1 MGERKGQ
8 NKYYPP
14 DFNWR
19 THKTLNSYHG
29 VHALRERGTKANVGI
44 ITIRFEMPFNVWC
57 LGCNNHIG
65 MSVRYNAEKKK
76 VGIYYTTPIYE
87 FRMKCHLCDNYFLIR
102 TDPKNFD
109 YELVEGVRR
118 QEIRFDPSTIDKFTE
133 HTVEDKQ
140 KLAGDDQ
147 RIDKLEWIQ
156 SRLYDDFG
164 ANSALRSVFRTERK
178 ALTERRVKDA
188 DMQQRLS
195 TEVALLPESKED
207 VIAAKRLAL
216 SKQLDVYKERDDILS
231 KEKLM
236 NQPILFEQQTNNSI
250 HFGTSPS
257 TSKCQ
262 FPKSSRELLVEKL
275 QQKSVKTALENCKW
289 NGDGRSVGGK
299 IARKTLLG
307 VKTNQKGNIKNR
319 RTKNCISITNDE
331 ILEKDEIDDV
341 KCLDDEK
348 VETNHLNKKK
358 DCGPNNECDSKQSSS
373 LPGISIYNCEDYDSS
388 NSEDNK

>member
-29 VHALRERGTKANVGI
+29 VHALRERGKKANVGI

-76 VGIYYTTPIYE
+76 VGMYYTTPIYE
-87 FRMKCHLCDNYFLIR
+87 FRMKCHLCDNYFIIR

-118 QEIRFDPSTIDKFTE
+118 QEIRFDPSTIDNLAPVDRTMSLKLASDAMFKTE

-140 KLAGDDQ
+140 KLAGDDH

-188 DMQQRLS
+188 DIQQRLS
-195 TEVALLPESKED
+195 TEVSLLPESKED
-207 VIAAKRLAL
+207 AIAAKRLVL
-216 SKQLDVYKERDDILS
+216 SKQLDVYKERDDTLN

-236 NQPILFEQQTNNSI
+236 KQPIHFEQNPS
-250 HFGTSPS
+250 FVSSSPS
-257 TSKCQ
+257 TSKNS
-262 FPKSSRELLVEKL
+262 FTKSSSELLAEKL
-275 QQKSVKTALENCKW
+275 HQQSVKNALENCKW
-289 NGDGRSVGGK
+289 NGDGGSFVGGK
-299 IARKTLLG
+299 IKRRILLG
-307 VKTNQKGNIKNR
+307 VKTNQKGNKNR
-319 RTKNCISITNDE
+319 KTKKCNNVEE
-331 ILEKDEIDDV
+331 ILEKDEEDV
-341 KCLDDEK
+341 KYIDEK
-348 VETNHLNKKK
+348 EETSNG
-358 DCGPNNECDSKQSSS
+358 DQSSL
-373 LPGISIYNCEDYDSS
+373 LPGISVYNCEDYDSS
-388 NSEDNK
+388 NSEDNKNIF